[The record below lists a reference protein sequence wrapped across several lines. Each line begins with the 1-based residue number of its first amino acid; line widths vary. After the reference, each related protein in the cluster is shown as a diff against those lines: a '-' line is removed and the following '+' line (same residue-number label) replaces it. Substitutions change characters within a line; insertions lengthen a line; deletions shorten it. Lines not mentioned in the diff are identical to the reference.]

1 MKLREF
7 GPDDTSSV
15 ATFVEVGNASAT
27 VDAPW
32 EHPDTPYRR
41 AMSIRHGWDGEPG
54 RHFLALDGAAPVG
67 IVVVHTSSYDNLDL
81 AWLELKIHP
90 AHRRQGLGSAALE
103 AAYDVCGE
111 MKRDLLGLDG
121 WESDQTRRFA
131 KAAGFDQKSQSI
143 NRRQHLAEVPGD
155 GIAQLLA
162 AADAMAG
169 DYELVRFDGRTPD
182 DLMDDVARMSDSI
195 NDAPLDDLEIE
206 DEVYS
211 PERIRAYETAQLES
225 GFRFHRVVARHRRT
239 GELAGHTV
247 VTVDTERPEIG
258 DQHDTTVAREHRG
271 HRLGVLLKADMVRW
285 LAEDEP
291 QLATIDTWNAESN
304 DHMIGVND
312 LLGYRIMGR
321 QLEFQRRI

>member
-1 MKLREF
+1 MELREF
-7 GPDDTSSV
+7 GPDDAAPV
-15 ATFVEVGNASAT
+15 ETFVAIGNACAA
-27 VDAPW
+27 VDGPW
-32 EHPDTPYRR
+32 QHPDTPYRR
-41 AMSIRHGWDGEPG
+41 RMEMIHGWDGEPG
-54 RHFLALDGAAPVG
+54 RHFLAYDGPQAVAN
-67 IVVVHTSSYDNLDL
+67 VVVHTTNYDNLDL
-81 AWLELKIHP
+81 AWLELRVHP
-90 AHRRQGLGSAALE
+90 TRRRQGLATLALE
-103 AAYDVCGE
+103 AAYDVCRE
-111 MKRDLLGLDG
+111 MNRSLLGLDG
-121 WESDQTRRFA
+121 WESDQTRGFA

-143 NRRQHLAEVPGD
+143 NRRQYLAEVPAD
-155 GIAQLLA
+155 GIAALMA
-162 AADAMAG
+162 AADEHAG
-169 DYELVRFDGRTPD
+169 DYELLRFAGRTPD
-182 DLMDDVARMSDSI
+182 ELMDELARVSGSI

-211 PERIRAYETAQLES
+211 PDRIRAYETAQLES
-225 GFRFHRVVARHRRT
+225 GFGFYRVVARHRAS

-304 DHMIGVND
+304 DHMIGVNE

-321 QLEFQRRI
+321 NLEFQRRI